1 MFRLYR
7 SNGHWQSVPAPAR
20 EAVDQRDAHAVAI
33 GVRLLPE
40 PHMQSLNW
48 FYLTAGNP
56 LEGRRKLACTAP
68 MLCRYVIDARQM
80 LINRGV

>member
-1 MFRLYR
+1 M
-7 SNGHWQSVPAPAR
+7 H
-20 EAVDQRDAHAVAI
+20 
-33 GVRLLPE
+33 
-40 PHMQSLNW
+40 SLNW